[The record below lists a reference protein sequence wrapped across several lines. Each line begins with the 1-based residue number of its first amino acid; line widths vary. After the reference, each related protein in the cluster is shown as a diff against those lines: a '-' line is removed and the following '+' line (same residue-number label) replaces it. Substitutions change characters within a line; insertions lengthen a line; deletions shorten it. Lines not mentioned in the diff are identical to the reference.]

1 MIKTD
6 IDKVD
11 IAEIT
16 IKNVLSLLNC
26 SRIGKVISFNP
37 DKYTVS
43 VEIMQLFESSDK
55 NFIPTILPDVPLM
68 YYGCKNGGITPPDP
82 SGQFVLLVVNDRNID
97 NFLTTGEQYEPANG
111 RMHSY
116 ADCVAL
122 LTLNSYIDE
131 PVMYDA
137 NALTL
142 YNGTQFAKIFNDSI
156 ELYAVKIKLYN
167 SQTTL
172 LTLIKSLITE
182 IQNITV
188 NTSTSNVA
196 QEINNKAAF
205 DTIAT
210 NFEGLLE

>member
-1 MIKTD
+1 MFKGNPNLED
-6 IDKVD
+6 VF
-11 IAEIT
+11 EIVKEYT
-16 IKNVLSLLNC
+16 MAFINC
-26 SRIGKVISFNP
+26 SRIGRIRSFNP
-37 DKYTVS
+37 ENCTAYIDIMELIPNNGNN
-43 VEIMQLFESSDK
+43 EIPS
-55 NFIPTILPDVPLM
+55 ILADVPVIF
-68 YYGCKNGGITPPDP
+68 YGSRNARITPPDIEG
-82 SGQFVLLVVNDRNID
+82 SNCLLIFQDRNID
-97 NFLTTGEQYEPANG
+97 NFLTTGEQYEPDND
-111 RMHSY
+111 RTHSY

-122 LTLNSYIDE
+122 LTLNSYIDK

-156 ELYAVKIKLYN
+156 ELYAEKIKLYN

-188 NTSTSNVA
+188 NTSTSSTEQA
-196 QEINNKAAF
+196 INNKAAF
-205 DTIAT
+205 DTIST